1 MVSLGSDAPV
11 ATPSPFSGMHAA
23 ITRTNDALEPKG
35 GFCMEN
41 ALTPEEAL
49 TGYTIW
55 GAYAIFAEDKRGS
68 LEVGKYAYFVLHV
81 LCFVLTLVM
90 MELSAS
96 SVKEETQKEAPGS
109 CDPGASIWRKN
120 E

>member
-1 MVSLGSDAPV
+1 ML
-11 ATPSPFSGMHAA
+11 AA

-49 TGYTIW
+49 KGYTIW

-68 LEVGKYAYFVLHV
+68 LEAGKYADFVVMDQDPLKLGHENPDALLNVNV
-81 LCFVLTLVM
+81 L
-90 MELSAS
+90 
-96 SVKEETQKEAPGS
+96 ETVVGG
-109 CDPGASIWRKN
+109 DI
-120 E
+120 